1 MTQRIAT
8 VTVLVLALVV
18 LWRFW
23 PSDERRIQ
31 QLVQEMADAL
41 QPGAGESDLARVGRL
56 APLARALADDVVVDG
71 PASARGRDQVMAA
84 AMRAGRVTPQLTVI
98 VRDVDVRVDPG
109 RTTATALVTV
119 SIAGVSDGAGG
130 SWADITELQFD
141 LRRHED
147 VWTVARVAP
156 APALRP

>member
-1 MTQRIAT
+1 MTQRIVT
-8 VTVLVLALVV
+8 VTVLALALVV

-23 PSDERRIQ
+23 PRDERRIQ

-71 PASARGRDQVMAA
+71 PASARGRDQVMAV
-84 AMRAGRVTPQLTVI
+84 AMQAGRVTPQLTVI
-98 VRDVDVRVDPG
+98 VRDVDVRVEPG
-109 RTTATALVTV
+109 RTAATALVTV
-119 SIAGVSDGAGG
+119 SIAGVSDGTGN
-130 SWADITELQFD
+130 SWDDITELQFD

>member
-1 MTQRIAT
+1 MTQRIVT

-41 QPGAGESDLARVGRL
+41 QPGAGETDLARVGRL
-56 APLARALADDVVVDG
+56 APLARALDADVVVDG
-71 PASARGRDQVMAA
+71 PASARGRDQVMAVV
-84 AMRAGRVTPQLTVI
+84 MQAGRVTPQLSVI
-98 VRDVDVRVDPG
+98 VRDIDVRVEPG
-109 RTTATALVTV
+109 RTAATALVTV
-119 SIAGVSDGAGG
+119 SIAGVSDGGG
-130 SWADITELQFD
+130 SGWDDITELQFD
-141 LRRHED
+141 LKRHED